1 MFGAIARLFLCVSLS
16 IFYRTMSDPGAG
28 HSRGDSM
35 DASADVA
42 TGVLPSRRGT
52 TQSDV
57 THVSAP
63 SSEMLMEMVSGLMQ
77 SVQQLSENQKKYMG
91 VSGDGRR
98 SGEASIDTGSGTTTM
113 DGVPHAVSI
122 GVAGP
127 SHAHEVG
134 PPLSDR
140 TCRQGTSIVAS
151 VSHRDVCAQQEG
163 SPTGFQLGIDSEDV
177 SSDSIPPQ
185 RSSVKRKHSKSKSK
199 KGKKSKKDKKSKSSP
214 ASSED
219 SSSSETSE
227 CDFDNPHEKNTGVK
241 FSKSVRVW
249 FKQQRTNVL
258 DTDDKKEMKERYQ
271 VCSDQEKFF
280 TAPVLPEHLATHWER
295 QATTKPMMQQDHR
308 VRKASDSLLFSQ
320 LPLLEILQI
329 AHDNVSIEPH
339 QFLQTIQHSI
349 TLFGSAFHALQMARQ
364 KAFESVLPNKYASI
378 KKLEPAM
385 ATLFGDEPLKE
396 AKKAKQAH
404 NVVLDMTS
412 KGEGTGGSTSRQS
425 RKRYSGYKSRYGQSG
440 YNRRYQYSKYRQAGP
455 TSKSGKSFDA
465 PQSFRNK
472 KD

>member
-1 MFGAIARLFLCVSLS
+1 M
-16 IFYRTMSDPGAG
+16 TDPGAG
-28 HSRGDSM
+28 PSRGDFM

-42 TGVLPSRRGT
+42 TGVLPGQRVI
-52 TQSDV
+52 TQSDA
-57 THVSAP
+57 TRTSAP

-91 VSGDGRR
+91 VSAHGRQ
-98 SGEASIDTGSGTTTM
+98 SGEASLDAGGGSTM
-113 DGVPHAVSI
+113 ADPRATSI
-122 GVAGP
+122 EEAGP
-127 SHAHEVG
+127 SHAHEERTL
-134 PPLSDR
+134 LSNR

-151 VSHRDVCAQQEG
+151 VSHRDVCAQHEG

-177 SSDSIPPQ
+177 SSDSIPPPQ
-185 RSSVKRKHSKSKSK
+185 RRSVKRKHSKSKSK
-199 KGKKSKKDKKSKSSP
+199 KGKKSKKDKKSKSS
-214 ASSED
+214 ASSG
-219 SSSSETSE
+219 SSSSDTSE
-227 CDFDNPHEKNTGVK
+227 CDFDNPHERNTGVK

-271 VCSDQEKFF
+271 VCSDQDKFF

-295 QATTKPMMQQDHR
+295 QATTKPMMLQDHR
-308 VRKASDSLLFSQ
+308 VRKASESLLFSQ

-329 AHDNVSIEPH
+329 AHDSVSIEPH
-339 QFLQTIQHSI
+339 HFLQTIQHSI

-412 KGEGTGGSTSRQS
+412 KGDGTRANSGQS
-425 RKRYSGYKSRYGQSG
+425 RRRYAGYKSRYGQSG
-440 YNRRYQYSKYRQAGP
+440 YNRRYQYSKFRQTGP
-455 TSKSGKSFDA
+455 SLKSGKSFEA
-465 PQSFRNK
+465 ARSFRDK